1 MEKETNNTTYI
12 RIVNAKYISDYTV
25 ELQFDDGTVRQIDFG
40 LFLKNHPHPQ
50 HNKYRDLRNFRKFKI
65 DGGNIVWG
73 KNWDLIFNPR
83 KLHEGI
89 HPQ

>member
-1 MEKETNNTTYI
+1 MNETKYI
-12 RIVNAKYISDYTV
+12 NIVNADYLGDYKIK
-25 ELQFDDGTVRQIDFG
+25 LQFNDDVVRQIDFG
-40 LFLKNHPHPQ
+40 YFLQNHPHPQ

-83 KLHEGI
+83 KLYEGI
-89 HPQ
+89 NPQ